1 MQTERNPRDV
11 ITPSAF
17 AVAPE
22 LLGLALARPWRR
34 AAAIL
39 LDLALCGLIVAIWQ
53 ARSVFFSALAAF
65 LVYRITS
72 RARPGAGC
80 LMRVLGVSLRG
91 TLALATFVICL
102 ASLSAIQFEPRGN
115 NVSMDPATGA
125 AAIEMPALSAGLTL
139 AETASLLRATT
150 PEEAEAIAARVRDRL
165 AAKGLSAP
173 EARLIGDALAK
184 ANDDGARLNPVA
196 IEALRRAFAAL
207 DTLPPAPDT
216 TPDVDSLALAYGAAL
231 AANDTI
237 AAAAI
242 RTALAEALTAERVG
256 DLERDNRMLR
266 SEIEILRQR
275 TRDLEDARRGRG
287 ITTLLRAA
295 ITEDLGLGF
304 GWLALY
310 FTAFTVA
317 WRGYTPG
324 KRLLGIRVIRLDG
337 KPLTTWQCFER
348 FGGYSA
354 SLATG
359 LLGFAQILWD
369 RNRQALHDKI
379 VSTVVVQ
386 ERPVRRSAADSTAE
400 QATGGDQSAADSALY
415 GGSHQ
420 VVTGKGETRGKPAGV
435 EGGEMSQVAGVELD
449 ARVRKAV
456 DPGPSDPSTDLREH
470 GLDRR

>member
-1 MQTERNPRDV
+1 MRTERNPRDI
-11 ITPSAF
+11 ITPAAF

-22 LLGLALARPWRR
+22 LLGLSLARPWRR

-39 LDLALCGLIVAIWQ
+39 IDLALCGFIVAIWQ

-80 LMRVLGVSLRG
+80 LLRVLGVSLRG
-91 TLALATFVICL
+91 TLALATFVIL
-102 ASLSAIQFEPRGN
+102 LVALSELQLESRGTTSIS
-115 NVSMDPATGA
+115 VDPTTGGA
-125 AAIEMPALSAGLTL
+125 VIELPALSAGLTL

-150 PEEAEAIAARVRDRL
+150 PEEADAAAARIRDRL

-184 ANDDGARLNPVA
+184 AKDDGAPLNPVA
-196 IEALRRAFAAL
+196 IEALQRALAAL

-216 TPDVDSLALAYGAAL
+216 TPDVDSLALAYSAAL
-231 AANDTI
+231 AANDTV

-242 RTALAEALTAERVG
+242 RTALAEALVADRLEE
-256 DLERDNRMLR
+256 LERDNRMLR
-266 SEIEILRQR
+266 SEVEILRER
-275 TRDLEDARRGRG
+275 TAGLENVGRGRG

-379 VSTVVVQ
+379 VSTVVVH
-386 ERPVRRSAADSTAE
+386 ERPVRRSIADSTAE
-400 QATGGDQSAADSALY
+400 QPTGGGQSAADGALDR
-415 GGSHQ
+415 GSHQ
-420 VVTGKGETRGKPAGV
+420 VVAGDGEARGEPVGV
-435 EGGEMSQVAGVELD
+435 EGGEM
-449 ARVRKAV
+449 
-456 DPGPSDPSTDLREH
+456 P
-470 GLDRR
+470 

>member
-1 MQTERNPRDV
+1 MQTERNPRDI
-11 ITPSAF
+11 ITPAAF

-91 TLALATFVICL
+91 TLALATFVIFL
-102 ASLSAIQFEPRGN
+102 VALSQLQLESRGTS
-115 NVSMDPATGA
+115 VSVDPTTGGA
-125 AAIEMPALSAGLTL
+125 VIELPALSAGLTL

-150 PEEAEAIAARVRDRL
+150 PEEADAIAARIRDRL
-165 AAKGLSAP
+165 AAKGLSAA
-173 EARLIGDALAK
+173 EARLVSDALSKAK
-184 ANDDGARLNPVA
+184 DDGAPLNPVA
-196 IEALRRAFAAL
+196 IDALRRALATL

-216 TPDVDSLALAYGAAL
+216 TLDVDSLALAYSAAL
-231 AANDTI
+231 AARDTVG
-237 AAAAI
+237 AAAI
-242 RTALAEALTAERVG
+242 RNALAEALAADRLEE
-256 DLERDNRMLR
+256 LERDNRMLR
-266 SEIEILRQR
+266 SEVEILRER
-275 TRDLEDARRGRG
+275 TAGLENARRGMS

-379 VSTVVVQ
+379 VSTVVVH
-386 ERPVRRSAADSTAE
+386 ERPVRRSIPDSTAE
-400 QATGGDQSAADSALY
+400 QATGGGQSAADGALD
-415 GGSHQ
+415 GGGHQ
-420 VVTGKGETRGKPAGV
+420 VVAGEGQARGEPVGV
-435 EGGEMSQVAGVELD
+435 EGREMS
-449 ARVRKAV
+449 
-456 DPGPSDPSTDLREH
+456 
-470 GLDRR
+470 